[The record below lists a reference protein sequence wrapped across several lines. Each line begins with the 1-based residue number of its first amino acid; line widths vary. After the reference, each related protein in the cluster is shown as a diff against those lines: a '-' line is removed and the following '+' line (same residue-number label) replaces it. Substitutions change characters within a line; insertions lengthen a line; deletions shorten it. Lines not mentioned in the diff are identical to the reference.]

1 MRLLPDHRLWNW
13 RHRIRGFLVC
23 LFVLFCGLQSR
34 LLQLLEKEIQQQQQ
48 QQPLTRKPPAYL
60 NLCQQLLQG
69 RETSTTASVWLSY
82 KDQLLNGLIHPQDEQ
97 HWHKPWI
104 DDLLTF
110 LTPLQLKQTVLPHT
124 DPSILRSLQIKLQNR
139 LTNPTI
145 YPKVKV
151 FVFGGSIVEG
161 SGCDTLPPVYFWND
175 RRQKLLYRSFQD
187 CAWPNRLQLLADV
200 FLPDAIHV
208 VNLAV
213 GGTHSRAA
221 VPILEHWLL
230 PQMGPNGPDIIVNA
244 YAANDNL
251 PPAYHNTH
259 NTTTDNF
266 HKYRI
271 FKRLVEFVTTAARS
285 RNDCQMPWII
295 FVNDYLGNQQ
305 ESLMGE
311 STLDEMVQ
319 LLVESSTSS
328 STSSTSSSTS
338 STSSSLSYV
347 RPAHILSRYVWANT
361 SEHVWSGVWKNKKG
375 LPKVD
380 VHYGTA
386 GHVTTTIV
394 LAYAFLQWGMD
405 FCQEEL
411 FGMDDNGN
419 DNANEKCTTILPQQQ
434 QQQQQQQQELE
445 EMVHVDLPS
454 KEWMKQHQPDR
465 VLPNVTEGRITTLPI
480 MTTSSSLSSSSSSS
494 LLLCPLQE
502 YDQHH
507 QCIFGFL
514 AAPLGTHSEKG
525 PLEDYI
531 NQFVVTTN
539 DGWVVQNNFRHGGFQ
554 NKLGL
559 VATRPG
565 AKLQLTFPTT
575 ATTTATTSVATT
587 LARTTR
593 KRNTLIQKK
602 KNKKNM
608 KLTIQYLKSY
618 GSEWAES
625 RVEGTIQVQQH
636 SGRGVVVQEQR
647 FQMEGYH
654 DQNVSISY
662 TYVASDIIVDAAA
675 ASNIAATDNTTTN
688 GDEEEIQLT
697 LELVGGTTFKINAMM
712 ICG

>member
-1 MRLLPDHRLWNW
+1 MMLLPHHRFRNW
-13 RHRIRGFLVC
+13 RHRLRGFLAC
-23 LFVLFCGLQSR
+23 LLVLFFGLQSR
-34 LLQLLEKEIQQQQQ
+34 LFQLLEEEIQQQQQ
-48 QQPLTRKPPAYL
+48 LTRKPPPYL

-69 RETSTTASVWLSY
+69 RETWTTASLWLSY
-82 KDQLLNGLIHPQDEQ
+82 KDQLLHGLIHPQDEQ

-104 DDLLTF
+104 DELLTF

-124 DPSILRSLQIKLQNR
+124 DPSILRSLQTKLQNR
-139 LTNPTI
+139 LTNPTK

-151 FVFGGSIVEG
+151 FVFGGSIAEG
-161 SGCDTLPPVYFWND
+161 SGCDMLPPVYLWKE
-175 RRQKLLYRSFQD
+175 RRQKLNFLSFQD
-187 CAWPNRLQLLADV
+187 CAWPNRLQLLANV
-200 FLPDAIHV
+200 FLPDTIHV

-259 NTTTDNF
+259 NTTKDNF

-285 RNDCQMPWII
+285 RNDCQIPWII
-295 FVNDYLGNQQ
+295 FLNDYLGNQQ

-319 LLVESSTSS
+319 LLVESSTS
-328 STSSTSSSTS
+328 TSSSS
-338 STSSSLSYV
+338 NSLSYV

-411 FGMDDNGN
+411 FGLDDNDKNN
-419 DNANEKCTTILPQQQ
+419 DKCTTIIPGIVEWSPLLPQKQ

-465 VLPNVTEGRITTLPI
+465 VLPNVTEGRTTTLPI
-480 MTTSSSLSSSSSSS
+480 MTRSSSSSSS
-494 LLLCPLQE
+494 PLLCQPQE
-502 YDQHH
+502 HDHHH

-514 AAPLGTHSEKG
+514 AAPLGTHSKKG

-559 VATRPG
+559 VATRVG

-593 KRNTLIQKK
+593 RRKK
-602 KNKKNM
+602 KKNM

-625 RVEGTIQVQQH
+625 RVKGTIQVQQH
-636 SGRGVVVQEQR
+636 SGRGVVQEQM
-647 FQMEGYH
+647 FLMEGYH

-662 TYVASDIIVDAAA
+662 TYVANDIIVAAA
-675 ASNIAATDNTTTN
+675 AAANNTTN

>member
-1 MRLLPDHRLWNW
+1 L
-13 RHRIRGFLVC
+13 
-23 LFVLFCGLQSR
+23 
-34 LLQLLEKEIQQQQQ
+34 
-48 QQPLTRKPPAYL
+48 
-60 NLCQQLLQG
+60 
-69 RETSTTASVWLSY
+69 WLSY
-82 KDQLLNGLIHPQDEQ
+82 KDQLLQGLMHPQDEQ

-104 DDLLTF
+104 DELLTF
-110 LTPLQLKQTVLPHT
+110 LTPLQLKQAVLPHT
-124 DPSILRSLQIKLQNR
+124 DPSILRSLQTKLQNR
-139 LTNPTI
+139 STNPTK

-161 SGCDTLPPVYFWND
+161 SGCGKLPPVYLWKD
-175 RRQKLLYRSFQD
+175 GRQQINFRSFQD

-200 FLPDAIHV
+200 FLPDTIHV

-213 GGTHSRAA
+213 GGTHSEAA

-230 PQMGPNGPDIIVNA
+230 PQMGPDGPDVIVNA

-259 NTTTDNF
+259 NTTKDNY

-271 FKRLVEFVTTAARS
+271 FKRVVEFATTAARS

-295 FVNDYLGNQQ
+295 FLNDYLGNQQ

-311 STLDEMVQ
+311 SSLDEMVQ
-319 LLVESSTSS
+319 LLVESRT
-328 STSSTSSSTS
+328 

-361 SEHVWSGVWKNKKG
+361 REHVWSGAWKNG
-375 LPKVD
+375 QVE

-411 FGMDDNGN
+411 FDN
-419 DNANEKCTTILPQQQ
+419 DKCTTTIAGIME
-434 QQQQQQQQELE
+434 QQQQQQELE
-445 EMVHVDLPS
+445 EILQVDLPS
-454 KEWMKQHQPDR
+454 KEWMQHHQPDR
-465 VLPNVTEGRITTLPI
+465 VLPNVTEGRPTTLPI
-480 MTTSSSLSSSSSSS
+480 MPRSSSSSSSS
-494 LLLCPLQE
+494 LLCSPQE
-502 YDQHH
+502 HDQHH

-514 AAPLGTHSEKG
+514 AAPLGTHSAQA
-525 PLEDYI
+525 PLQDYI
-531 NQFVVTTN
+531 NQFVVTPN
-539 DGWVVQNNFRHGGFQ
+539 DGWVVQNNFRLGGFQ

-559 VATRPG
+559 VATRPR

-575 ATTTATTSVATT
+575 AANAT
-587 LARTTR
+587 
-593 KRNTLIQKK
+593 IIH
-602 KNKKNM
+602 KNNNNKNM

-625 RVEGTIQVQQH
+625 RVEGTIQVQQR
-636 SGRGVVVQEQR
+636 SGRGVVQEQR
-647 FQMEGYH
+647 FQMQGYH
-654 DQNVSISY
+654 DQHVSTSY
-662 TYVASDIIVDAAA
+662 TYVVNDIIVAA
-675 ASNIAATDNTTTN
+675 NNTNTN